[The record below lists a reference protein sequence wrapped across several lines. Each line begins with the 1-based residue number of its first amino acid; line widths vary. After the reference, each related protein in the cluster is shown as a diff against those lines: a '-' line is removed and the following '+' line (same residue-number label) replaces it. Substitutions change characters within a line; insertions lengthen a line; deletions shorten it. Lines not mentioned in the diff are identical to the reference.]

1 MHPELVEIGGITLY
15 AYGFFIMIGAL
26 TSYAYGINVF
36 KKELN
41 IDPEKVQNLTIL
53 IIAASVIG
61 GKIFFYFEDPAYFSS
76 PGNLLKN
83 FRQGLYFMDL

>member
-41 IDPEKVQNLTIL
+41 IDPMNLE
-53 IIAASVIG
+53 
-61 GKIFFYFEDPAYFSS
+61 IFEF
-76 PGNLLKN
+76 
-83 FRQGLYFMDL
+83 